1 MKREISYEYK
11 EREPIKEE
19 RERTMWLEQLA
30 NESRIRNQR
39 ESLGVCKIHGGSF
52 DDNGGKDICKT
63 CEDWAVRNQRKEQ
76 DEESNTVSDVN

>member
-19 RERTMWLEQLA
+19 REREMWLEHLA
-30 NESRIRNQR
+30 NESRIRN
-39 ESLGVCKIHGGSF
+39 K
-52 DDNGGKDICKT
+52 
-63 CEDWAVRNQRKEQ
+63 RKEQ